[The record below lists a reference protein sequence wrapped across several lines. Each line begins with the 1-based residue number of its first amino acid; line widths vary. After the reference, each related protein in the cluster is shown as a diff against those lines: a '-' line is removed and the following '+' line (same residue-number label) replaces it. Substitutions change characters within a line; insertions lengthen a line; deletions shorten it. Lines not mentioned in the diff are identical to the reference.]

1 MYGYLTPAS
10 SADVSGAALLWLVNN
25 AALNV
30 GVQKTCLRPH
40 FLYIWVYKW
49 E

>member
-10 SADVSGAALLWLVNN
+10 SADVSAAALLWLVNN

-30 GVQKTCLRPH
+30 GVQKNLFETSLSVH
-40 FLYIWVYKW
+40 LGV
-49 E
+49 